1 MSKEIW
7 KEVFRTGEQT
17 DANGNTKNWTE
28 TDLDLIV
35 AKYNNQNPDGR
46 HDAPVVIGHP
56 VNNSPAYAWVQELKR
71 AGNTMFAKFTQIEP
85 QFEDLIKEG
94 RFKKVSI
101 ALYPD
106 MMLRHVGFLGAIPPA
121 VKGLKDANFSSN
133 AEFAELTIENGKLKV
148 SQELK
153 VDSGE
158 LTVKNEEN
166 QEVSILNPRNP
177 KRDLSESYAN
187 ASQTHSE
194 TYAIKG
200 KESKRNIY
208 NSSPSKFENFD
219 EGDNFFFDHPKE
231 IKQEFSQG
239 QTMNDNIQKML
250 RELLNWLAGTYNQE
264 IANQTQAEILRL
276 IAVYFNEPIENGK
289 LIIENENE
297 RQLKEKIK
305 ELENENREIKFNEY
319 FKSQTGRLVPAQKQ
333 IVKLAFEAIR
343 NNGSGF
349 QFSENGKTVSL
360 NGEDLVKRLIESFPL
375 QVEFNEIARKDSFS
389 DSTEL
394 EEQNKFIDEYNKNK

>member
-28 TDLDLIV
+28 TDLDMIV

-71 AGNTMFAKFTQIEP
+71 AGNTLFAKFTQIEP

-121 VKGLKDANFSSN
+121 VKGLKDSQFSENKQFISFDLDKN
-133 AEFAELTIENGKLKV
+133 AEK
-148 SQELK
+148 
-153 VDSGE
+153 
-158 LTVKNEEN
+158 
-166 QEVSILNPRNP
+166 ILS
-177 KRDLSESYAN
+177 DSYAN

-194 TYAIKG
+194 SYAIKG

-208 NSSPSKFENFD
+208 NSSPSKFENFE
-219 EGDNFFFDHPKE
+219 EGFKNSVTNQKSINFQGGKMPENYTKLF
-231 IKQEFSQG
+231 QELLGWLG
-239 QTMNDNIQKML
+239 QTFN
-250 RELLNWLAGTYNQE
+250 EE
-264 IANQTQAEILRL
+264 IANQTA
-276 IAVYFNEPIENGK
+276 A
-289 LIIENENE
+289 
-297 RQLKEKIK
+297 
-305 ELENENREIKFNEY
+305 ELEKMKTKYLNSSGNQDNPKQGTEANDSVQGVDVSQSKEFQELQKKLELLERDNNEMKFNEY
-319 FKSQTGRLVPAQKQ
+319 FKSQSGRLVPAQKQ

>member
-1 MSKEIW
+1 MQQEIW
-7 KEVFRTGEQT
+7 KEVFKAGVHT
-17 DANGNTKNWTE
+17 DANGNEREWTQE
-28 TDLDLIV
+28 DLDSIIE
-35 AKYNNQNPDGR
+35 KYNNQLPDDK
-46 HDAPVVIGHP
+46 HEAPVVIGHP
-56 VNNSPAYAWVQELKR
+56 VNNSPAYAWVEELKR
-71 AGNTMFAKFTQIEP
+71 DGETLLAKFAQIDP

-121 VKGLKDANFSSN
+121 VKGLKDSQFSEDKLFISFDLDKN
-133 AEFAELTIENGKLKV
+133 ADK
-148 SQELK
+148 
-153 VDSGE
+153 
-158 LTVKNEEN
+158 
-166 QEVSILNPRNP
+166 ILS
-177 KRDLSESYAN
+177 DSYAN

-194 TYAIKG
+194 SYAIKG

-208 NSSPSKFENFD
+208 NSSPSKFENFE
-219 EGDNFFFDHPKE
+219 EGSKNSDTNLKSINFKGGNMPENYTRLF
-231 IKQEFSQG
+231 QELLGWLG
-239 QTMNDNIQKML
+239 QTFN
-250 RELLNWLAGTYNQE
+250 EE
-264 IANQTQAEILRL
+264 IANQTAAE
-276 IAVYFNEPIENGK
+276 F
-289 LIIENENE
+289 
-297 RQLKEKIK
+297 EKIK
-305 ELENENREIKFNEY
+305 TKYLNSSEKQDSSKQSTEANDSVQGVDVSQSKEFQELQKKLELLERDNNEMKFNEY
-319 FKSQTGRLVPAQKQ
+319 FKSQSGRLVPAQKQ